1 MWVTD
6 VGEAHPG
13 DEKTTPS
20 VWFWRK
26 KYGDQEKWMV
36 AFLSGE
42 HVAEFSSGDKVFTAN
57 IDTET

>member
-20 VWFWRK
+20 VWFWG
-26 KYGDQEKWMV
+26 KYGDHEKWMV
-36 AFLSGE
+36 AFPSGE
-42 HVAEFSSGDKVFTAN
+42 HMGEFSSGDKGFTAN
-57 IDTET
+57 IDT